1 MMSVLEYAT
10 DVNKIEFNLD
20 GYNIGNFVEVRI
32 LFPTEMTR
40 VAERT
45 QDIPILQKV
54 IDEETKWAND
64 ANRKRKEKQ
73 IIKFVILLLV
83 VFIADLLILRSIK
96 KNKEEYKTME
106 EKLHPVK
113 LEYFREIPRE
123 DATPR

>member
-1 MMSVLEYAT
+1 
-10 DVNKIEFNLD
+10 
-20 GYNIGNFVEVRI
+20 
-32 LFPTEMTR
+32 MTR